1 MDEVGVGVVAKV
13 GVYKMIFK
21 TENIG
26 WNRSWSYDI
35 GWSWSRSE
43 CRSIGWSRSTGW
55 RRSWSGSGM
64 WNRIYKSRSQG
75 E

>member
-1 MDEVGVGVVAKV
+1 MDEVGVGAVAKV

-21 TENIG
+21 TENIC
-26 WNRSWSYDI
+26 WNRSWSCDI

-64 WNRIYKSRSQG
+64 WNRIYKSRNQG